1 MENPLAVRKFLQ
13 DRSDSTKNWN
23 YPKAD
28 EVSTEPGG
36 ISTNWATFYHD
47 VKIPGFKQKLHLPV
61 ISSLTRNINGLEV
74 CPTIGQC
81 VLKVNENEL
90 GCLIFSGVDGMTR
103 EKILE
108 NRFLDGEILKY

>member
-1 MENPLAVRKFLQ
+1 MTLRGRVNGVTKNEAGNYITIPLIRASNLENPLAVRKFLQ
-13 DRSDSTKNWN
+13 DRSDSTKTWN
-23 YPKAD
+23 YPKSD

-81 VLKVNENEL
+81 VL
-90 GCLIFSGVDGMTR
+90 
-103 EKILE
+103 
-108 NRFLDGEILKY
+108 